1 MQNEEEIVKIVEPNL
16 LKCRAGDW
24 EHAKRVVK
32 WMKVLGVDRE
42 DLPLLVIASY
52 IHDIGWRDLIPNQVI
67 TLDKLLEF
75 EERANAN
82 SEPYSKEI
90 LNQLGCTEEE
100 IEKVLRLIRAADR
113 HQSNGDD
120 EEMIVDADALSKL
133 DIDHIKQKYQKSEW
147 MRMYNEFSES
157 CRIRIRTKK
166 ARELF
171 PKLLEQLR
179 TDIEASLR

>member
-1 MQNEEEIVKIVEPNL
+1 
-16 LKCRAGDW
+16 
-24 EHAKRVVK
+24 
-32 WMKVLGVDRE
+32 
-42 DLPLLVIASY
+42 
-52 IHDIGWRDLIPNQVI
+52 
-67 TLDKLLEF
+67 
-75 EERANAN
+75 
-82 SEPYSKEI
+82 
-90 LNQLGCTEEE
+90 
-100 IEKVLRLIRAADR
+100 
-113 HQSNGDD
+113 
-120 EEMIVDADALSKL
+120 MIVDADALSKL